1 MRKVGIPSTFLLA
14 RDFFFF
20 ALEQI
25 EVVSTGYQ
33 REDMAMRSE
42 FQTAIQQLIAEKGL
56 PRDVVMETVANA
68 LLAAYRKSFGGGDN
82 VRIEVDKNGE
92 VHVWAAKRVVA
103 QVKEANEE
111 VSLAEA
117 QLLIP
122 NAALGQSIDVDSS
135 SIFAHIPTQT
145 AKQVILQRI
154 REAEHE
160 HLYDQIKNWIGEIR
174 LGTLTRKDPTRGWLL
189 DFDLDKADKVEGL
202 MPLSEEVPGERNRA
216 GQKQRVYVY
225 DVRRVQGRM
234 LQILVSRTHRDL
246 VRRLFES
253 EVPEIYEGTI
263 EIKAIAREPGSRS
276 KVAVVA
282 RQEGLDPIGSCV
294 GVRGSRINNIVR
306 ELNDEKI
313 DIIQW
318 SPDQATFVANALS
331 PVKPLKVELREAD
344 HTAIVTVN
352 EKQLSLAIGKDGQ
365 NARLAAKLTSWRV
378 DVTKPAEGEQF
389 EERTDEAQEPV
400 MTYGRRERTERTQG
414 GRHDR
419 HDNNSRRSGRGG
431 GGGGRHNHSSY
442 GYERE

>member
-1 MRKVGIPSTFLLA
+1 
-14 RDFFFF
+14 
-20 ALEQI
+20 
-25 EVVSTGYQ
+25 
-33 REDMAMRSE
+33 MRSE

-135 SIFAHIPTQT
+135 SIFARIPTQT

-160 HLYDQIKNWIGEIR
+160 HLYDQIKNWIGEIC
-174 LGTLTRKDPTRGWLL
+174 LGTFTRKDPARGWLL

-344 HTAIVTVN
+344 HTAVVTVN

-389 EERTDEAQEPV
+389 EERAEEAQEPV
-400 MTYGRRERTERTQG
+400 MTYGRRERSERSDRSQG

-431 GGGGRHNHSSY
+431 GGGSRHNHSSY